1 MRSGTPCSDPPMTDN
16 LLTAFALMLV
26 IEGLM
31 PFLVPNAWRETFRRL
46 IEMSDGQLRFV
57 GLSSMLDGL
66 ILLYFLRG

>member
-1 MRSGTPCSDPPMTDN
+1 MTDN
-16 LLTAFALMLV
+16 LRTAFALMLV

-57 GLSSMLDGL
+57 GLSSMLAGL